1 MDEKE
6 LEQSNDLVR
15 IVLESDGIDVT
26 FFWALD
32 SFPYWIRFTQSRIDK
47 QAPHTSNFLFK
58 KKKKIRAHEK
68 CLNLGYTWYCSWKT
82 IF

>member
-47 QAPHTSNFLFK
+47 QHLTLQTFCLKRK
-58 KKKKIRAHEK
+58 KKSEHMK
-68 CLNLGYTWYCSWKT
+68 NV
-82 IF
+82 